1 MIGVEEAR
9 ALVVSAARPL
19 GTEAVPLA
27 SAAGRRLAAPV
38 VAPHD
43 APAVPISAMDGY
55 AVRDAD
61 LEAGPCVL
69 PLAGA
74 SFAGSPEPAPLPPGA
89 CLRIFTGAPLP
100 LGADRVV
107 MQEEVE
113 ALEGSARFIG
123 PVIGR
128 RHVRAAGSDFHAGD
142 VLVPAGAVLTP
153 QRLVAAA
160 AADQAALQV
169 WRRPRVA
176 ILATGD
182 ELVEP
187 GSLHGRPG
195 AICES
200 VSFGV
205 AALAETWGA
214 DVVSRGRCRDDLQ
227 SLQAAAASAVAG
239 ADVVVTT
246 GGASVGERDFA
257 RAMFEP
263 LGLEI
268 LFAKV
273 AMKPGKPIWIGRVG
287 ATFIVGLPG
296 NPTSALVTARLFLA
310 PLLAGLAGADP
321 ERAWAWRRLPLAGP
335 VGCAGDRE
343 TFALGRCGAGGVE
356 MLVVQD
362 SASQRSLC
370 EADLLI
376 RRRPGASGAAAGEP
390 VECLSF

>member
-1 MIGVEEAR
+1 MIEVDEACSR
-9 ALVVSAARPL
+9 VAGGAAPL
-19 GTEAVPLA
+19 GAETIGLA
-27 SAAGRRLAAPV
+27 QAGGRRLAAAV
-38 VAPHD
+38 VARHD
-43 APAVPISAMDGY
+43 APALPVSAMDGY
-55 AVRDAD
+55 AVRDSDLAD
-61 LEAGPCVL
+61 GPRVL
-69 PLAGA
+69 RLAGA
-74 SFAGSPEPAPLPPGA
+74 SFAGSQTPAPLLPGT

-100 LGADRVV
+100 QGADRVV

-113 ALEGSARFIG
+113 ALEGAARF
-123 PVIGR
+123 PESATSR
-128 RHVRAAGSDFHAGD
+128 SHVRPAGSDFRAGD

-160 AADQAALQV
+160 AADMAQLQV

-187 GSLHGRPG
+187 GGLQGRAG

-205 AALAETWGA
+205 AALAEAWGA
-214 DVVSRGRCRDDLQ
+214 EVVSRGRCRDDLE
-227 SLQAAAASAVAG
+227 SLQVAATSAVAI

-263 LGLEI
+263 LGLEL

-287 ATFIVGLPG
+287 TTFIVGLPG

-321 ERAWAWRRLPLAGP
+321 HRAWVWRRLPLAAAI
-335 VGCAGDRE
+335 GCAGDRE
-343 TFALGRCGAGGVE
+343 AFALGRCADAGVQ
-356 MLVVQD
+356 MLAVQD
-362 SASQRSLC
+362 SASQRSLG